1 MRKIYYLLIFVFSFS
16 VLSAQEKLTK
26 EEKARREKNIQ
37 AGNPF
42 AKYGYKA
49 KVATL
54 SKGKYLEF
62 HDLDSIVTIGTSRW
76 HVDNK
81 KIVGD
86 IVIDSLNVDAQP
98 IGDAPGMWMSPDPLS
113 EEFPSYSP
121 YAYAMNNPVN
131 MVDPDGRFP
140 YPVTIRSFHPS
151 ASFGGFNGYWL
162 TPALGR
168 NFGGDGHGFSLN
180 SSATARVTHTV
191 TADPQKGTANYTG
204 RGKGGTTSNLST
216 HPYMYPKADVP
227 DGYLGGVQSGNNSV
241 SFTTGYNGT
250 NPLAFGPTPDI
261 DVDAMLKLT
270 QTGNILNISGK
281 VNGDNFPNTEAF
293 ITDPTGQEIFLGTDV
308 RAGGQDQ
315 APTILFG
322 PATENIMN
330 INLNVRTN
338 AKTGKFEQVQVGNKW
353 VTPAEYNKPFIKQN
367 PNPTD

>member
-1 MRKIYYLLIFVFSFS
+1 MRKIYYLLIFIFSFS
-16 VLSAQEKLTK
+16 VLSAQEKLSK

-76 HVDNK
+76 HVENK

-86 IVIDSLNVDAQP
+86 IVIDSLNIDAQP

-121 YAYAMNNPVN
+121 YVYALNNPVN

-151 ASFGGFNGYWL
+151 SSFGGFNGYWL
-162 TPALGR
+162 TPAMGQ
-168 NFGGDGHGFSLN
+168 NFGGDGHGFSVN
-180 SSATARVTHTV
+180 PNASARVTHTV
-191 TADPQKGTANYTG
+191 TADPQRGTANYTG

-216 HPYMYPKADVP
+216 HPYLSPKADVP
-227 DGYLGGVQSGNNSV
+227 DGYLGSVQGGNNSV
-241 SFTTGYNGT
+241 SFITGYNGT

-293 ITDPTGQEIFLGTDV
+293 ITDPTGQKIFLGTDV